1 MKTTFHHIVHDIPK
15 LVRVDTEN
23 GRLYKTPSGRAYPS
37 VTSVLS
43 ILGKREIMEWR
54 KRVGEEEANR
64 VSGRAKSRGTAVHSL
79 CESYLRNEKVEPGP
93 FDLDTFRSLQPL
105 LDRIDNI
112 HCLETQLYSNYLQV
126 AGTVDCIAEFDG
138 KTSVIDFK
146 TSTRVKSRDDIHGYF
161 MQTSAYAVMFEELT
175 KIPVG
180 RLVILMSVDNEDPLV
195 FVEKRD
201 DWIDQFIKIRE
212 DYSKLNNK

>member
-23 GRLYKTPSGRAYPS
+23 GRLYQTPSGRAYPS

-212 DYSKLNNK
+212 DYSKLNNR